1 MVKIMWWYP
10 TEGYQML
17 VFAKIGKNFDMW
29 CFLTRFFVVV
39 GMQRGKK
46 RERQAGSCPFGRLC
60 SRPCLISHHSKK
72 ESVSK

>member
-29 CFLTRFFVVV
+29 CFLARFFVVV
-39 GMQRGKK
+39 GMQRGEKGNGKQVPARSAGKPSFKK
-46 RERQAGSCPFGRLC
+46 
-60 SRPCLISHHSKK
+60 
-72 ESVSK
+72 

>member
-1 MVKIMWWYP
+1 MWWYP

-46 RERQAGSCPFGRLC
+46 GNGKQVPARSAGKPSF
-60 SRPCLISHHSKK
+60 KK
-72 ESVSK
+72 

>member
-29 CFLTRFFVVV
+29 CFFTRFFDVG
-39 GMQRGKK
+39 GMQRGEKGNGK
-46 RERQAGSCPFGRLC
+46 QVPARSAGHAPGL
-60 SRPCLISHHSKK
+60 
-72 ESVSK
+72 VW